1 MSVGPLRE
9 RRVAAA
15 LVAMVILGCASEADL
30 EQQYARGIKAARAD
44 EWKQAVP
51 DLESFTASACRAP
64 KPSSHCREAYLAL
77 GRGYERRG
85 TPADAW
91 VAFDNALALPPHAR
105 DAGVHAD
112 LDRAR
117 QEIADQKTDGNLG
130 PVIIRYRDEVTDEY
144 VPRSVTVTLDFEP
157 VYTKDKGAAELR
169 SPELIKIYGGLVSAG
184 PHVLTIEADHRC
196 KPTEGVRCAA
206 SLAHR
211 SWTFQSQAKHP
222 VTLEVRAYA
231 EPGEGDA
238 PARPT
243 IEMKVE

>member
-1 MSVGPLRE
+1 MSVGLLRE
-9 RRVAAA
+9 RRVAAV
-15 LVAMVILGCASEADL
+15 LAMVILGCASEADL

-44 EWKQAVP
+44 DWKQAVP
-51 DLESFTASACRAP
+51 ELESFTAKACAAA

-91 VAFDNALALPPHAR
+91 VAFDTALALPPHTR

-144 VPRSVTVTLDFEP
+144 VPRSVAVTLDFEP

-169 SPELIKIYGGLVSAG
+169 SPEFTKIYGGLATAG

-196 KPTEGVRCAA
+196 KPTEGVKCAA
-206 SLAHR
+206 STAPL
-211 SWTFQSQAKHP
+211 SFVYTGSKSS
-222 VTLEVRAYA
+222 VTATDRGTYSSVTSSR
-231 EPGEGDA
+231 
-238 PARPT
+238 
-243 IEMKVE
+243 